1 MNRTVVITP
10 AAAEPVTLAQ
20 AKEQLRIESG
30 FTDDDDYILSLVSAA
45 RDRCESYCNQFFTV
59 QGIAY
64 LYDGPVPTII
74 ELPYPNLTV
83 TALKYTDTSNTD
95 QTIDPS
101 DYIVNELNQTILV
114 NTAVSAVSYRIEA
127 TTAAPAAL
135 DGVEHAIK
143 LILTDL
149 YEFRTETAVGVSLNE
164 NPAVKALLYPYR
176 LELSI

>member
-1 MNRTVVITP
+1 MKTVVITP
-10 AAAEPVTLAQ
+10 ATTEPVTLEE
-20 AKEQLRIESG
+20 AKEQLRIEAS
-30 FTDDDDYILSLVSAA
+30 FTNDDDYILSLVSAA

-64 LYDGPVPTII
+64 LYNGLVPAVI

-83 TALKYTDTSNTD
+83 TALKYTDTDNVD

-101 DYIVNELNQTILV
+101 DYVVNELNQTILV
-114 NTAVSAVSYRIEA
+114 NIDVVSVSYRIEA

-135 DGVEHAIK
+135 EGVEHAIK

-149 YEFRTETAVGVSLNE
+149 YELRTETAVGVTLNE

>member
-1 MNRTVVITP
+1 MRTVVITP
-10 AAAEPVTLAQ
+10 AATEPVTLAQ

-64 LYDGPVPTII
+64 LYDGPMPLVI

-83 TALKYTDTSNTD
+83 TALKYTDSTNTD

-101 DYIVNELNQTILV
+101 DYVVNELNQTILV
-114 NTAVSAVSYRIEA
+114 NTTVEAVSYRIEA
-127 TTAAPAAL
+127 TTAAPVEFE
-135 DGVEHAIK
+135 GVEHAIK
-143 LILTDL
+143 IILTDL
-149 YEFRTETAVGVSLNE
+149 YELRTESVIGSSLSL